1 MIRSPF
7 PVQRK
12 PVPPAQ
18 FGDLAKMFQ
27 EVLRVYPEMQRMHQE
42 MMSAK
47 ENTHAAIAKVKQ
59 GPAGLQGPPGLHAQ
73 APSVQQVAAEVLKYI
88 PKPKDGKNVPGEKG
102 KDGKSVSVDEVLK
115 ELFSPERM
123 DLQKVIEM
131 RLDPHV
137 QNLRRLVM
145 RGGGDTVAAGSGV
158 SISQS
163 GGVKTISASVSLTV
177 ITVTG
182 TVNDSN
188 KTFTA
193 ASQPTLLNINGA
205 FYQQTGGSYTWTYVA
220 GTITLNQPVGTGGQ
234 IFGI

>member
-1 MIRSPF
+1 MIRSTF
-7 PVQRK
+7 PMQRK
-12 PVPPAQ
+12 PAPPAQ
-18 FGDLAKMFQ
+18 FGDLSAQFARFLKAF
-27 EVLRVYPEMQRMHQE
+27 EEMQKMHSE
-42 MMSAK
+42 MMLAK
-47 ENTHAAIAKVKQ
+47 DKTHQLIGAIKV
-59 GPAGLQGPPGLHAQ
+59 GPPGLQGPPGRHAQ
-73 APSVQQVAAEVLKYI
+73 APSVQEIAAEVLRQL
-88 PKPKDGKNVPGEKG
+88 PKPRDGKSIPGEKG
-102 KDGKSVSVDEVLK
+102 KDGKSVSVEEIMN
-115 ELFSPERM
+115 ELFSPDRM
-123 DLQKVIEM
+123 DLQKIIDM

-163 GGVKTISASVSLTV
+163 GGVKTISTSSLAV
-177 ITVTG
+177 ITITG

-205 FYQQTGGSYTWTYVA
+205 FYQQTGGAYTWTYVA
-220 GTITLNQPVGTGGQ
+220 GTITLSQPIGTGGQ